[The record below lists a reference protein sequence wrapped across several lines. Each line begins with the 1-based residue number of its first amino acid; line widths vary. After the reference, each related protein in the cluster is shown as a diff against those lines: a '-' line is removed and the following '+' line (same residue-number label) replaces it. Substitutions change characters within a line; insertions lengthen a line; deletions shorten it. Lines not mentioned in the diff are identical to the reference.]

1 MASDGLWDVLTNE
14 EVAMITRSALSHSD
28 VDDFSK
34 YTLVAQELVAAAR
47 GEQQGPFKWK
57 LASGGMASTDDITV
71 FVIPLKFAV
80 NMPKGEDDDDEEML
94 S

>member
-14 EVAMITRSALSHSD
+14 EVAMITRSALSQSD
-28 VDDFSK
+28 IDDFSK

-80 NMPKGEDDDDEEML
+80 NMPKGDDDDDEEML